1 MRIPVLQ
8 TRTSISITR
17 CGSWRITTR
26 RNLGE
31 SPRTVGPARPKPQT
45 LTRSTRRKVTEASPL
60 GSCHTRSPHP
70 DSRGDVSSQHRSR
83 EQHRHL
89 PVGCRLDWLVLEWTG
104 ECPSHDTPC
113 SIPARC
119 SPTFKIGPHHM
130 RLILSQRSLL
140 LTAACHT
147 SHPYPTLP
155 KVAKAFAE
163 AWPSFWRTH
172 QIEHCYCPDMVT
184 GQLLSLLGFSI
195 TKMAEKWRDTFEGCA
210 LDSPKT
216 QSVAKLEKVRQ
227 PTTSPPRHYAS
238 CDATRHTPHP
248 ATLRHFTPSHPIASH
263 STA

>member
-1 MRIPVLQ
+1 MRVHGACTEYVLINTVCPAAD
-8 TRTSISITR
+8 TRTGYLPGAADMRTGCHSLCGFLCCRHVDSISITR

-26 RNLGE
+26 RNLGG

-45 LTRSTRRKVTEASPL
+45 LTRSTRRKVTEAPPL

-140 LTAACHT
+140 LPAACHT

-155 KVAKAFAE
+155 
-163 AWPSFWRTH
+163 
-172 QIEHCYCPDMVT
+172 
-184 GQLLSLLGFSI
+184 
-195 TKMAEKWRDTFEGCA
+195 
-210 LDSPKT
+210 
-216 QSVAKLEKVRQ
+216 
-227 PTTSPPRHYAS
+227 
-238 CDATRHTPHP
+238 
-248 ATLRHFTPSHPIASH
+248 
-263 STA
+263 